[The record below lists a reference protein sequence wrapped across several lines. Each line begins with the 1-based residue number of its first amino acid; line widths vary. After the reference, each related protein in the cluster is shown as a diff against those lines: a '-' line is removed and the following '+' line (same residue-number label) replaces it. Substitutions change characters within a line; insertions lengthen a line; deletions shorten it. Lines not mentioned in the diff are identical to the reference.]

1 MSCRVGHNW
10 CRVGTNDWGMS
21 GVMWGDFSVV
31 RRSVRGQH
39 WGVMNCMMGSG
50 RGMIGGNSCMVS
62 CMLGSNSCMM
72 DCMMRGNSCM
82 MDCMVGSSDC
92 MIGGNSCMVDCMVGS
107 NSRMMDCM
115 IGGNSCMMGV
125 GSNSRMMDC
134 MMGRS
139 DCMMSCMMG
148 SYSKSQ
154 LSMSRVT
161 GLNDLRGRPHL
172 SRWFAPGVS
181 AARSLLSSED
191 LRGERASIADPV
203 AVSELSVF
211 PLRQR
216 PTEPEFGAARG
227 KGGAAVTPLNLVSSE
242 HILF

>member
-1 MSCRVGHNW
+1 
-10 CRVGTNDWGMS
+10 
-21 GVMWGDFSVV
+21 
-31 RRSVRGQH
+31 
-39 WGVMNCMMGSG
+39 MMGSG
-50 RGMIGGNSCMVS
+50 RGMIGGNSCMV
-62 CMLGSNSCMM
+62 

-92 MIGGNSCMVDCMVGS
+92 MIGGNSCMVDCMVGG
-107 NSRMMDCM
+107 NSR
-115 IGGNSCMMGV
+115 MMGV

-216 PTEPEFGAARG
+216 P
-227 KGGAAVTPLNLVSSE
+227 
-242 HILF
+242 

>member
-1 MSCRVGHNW
+1 
-10 CRVGTNDWGMS
+10 
-21 GVMWGDFSVV
+21 
-31 RRSVRGQH
+31 
-39 WGVMNCMMGSG
+39 MMGSG
-50 RGMIGGNSCMVS
+50 RGMIGGNSCMV
-62 CMLGSNSCMM
+62 G
-72 DCMMRGNSCM
+72 
-82 MDCMVGSSDC
+82 CMVGSSDC

-115 IGGNSCMMGV
+115 
-125 GSNSRMMDC
+125 
-134 MMGRS
+134 MGRN

-216 PTEPEFGAARG
+216 P
-227 KGGAAVTPLNLVSSE
+227 
-242 HILF
+242 

>member
-1 MSCRVGHNW
+1 
-10 CRVGTNDWGMS
+10 
-21 GVMWGDFSVV
+21 
-31 RRSVRGQH
+31 
-39 WGVMNCMMGSG
+39 MMGSG

-72 DCMMRGNSCM
+72 DCMMRGTSCM

-115 IGGNSCMMGV
+115 IGRN
-125 GSNSRMMDC
+125 
-134 MMGRS
+134 

-211 PLRQR
+211 
-216 PTEPEFGAARG
+216 
-227 KGGAAVTPLNLVSSE
+227 
-242 HILF
+242 